1 MTEHKSESVSA
12 EALKPAHTDNLEQEL
27 EEAKA
32 TIETLQAENAAL
44 TSKIEETKDQFV
56 RQVAT
61 HRNQIMQIEKNSTN
75 KAEFAISKFAKE
87 IIAIGDVLQTGL
99 NNCSD
104 QERDHYRGMSM
115 TLDKFYHTLEE
126 HEITR
131 IQSLGEAFNPEL
143 HEALTTQ
150 ETDEAEPNH
159 VLHVVQEGYM
169 LKNRVLRHAKVIV
182 SKKISSNA

>member
-1 MTEHKSESVSA
+1 MTEHKSESLSA
-12 EALKPAHTDNLEQEL
+12 EALKPAHTDSLEQAL
-27 EEAKA
+27 EEANA
-32 TIETLQAENAAL
+32 TIQTLQTENEVL
-44 TSKIEETKDQFV
+44 TTKIEETKDQFI

-61 HRNQIMQIEKNSTN
+61 HRNQITQIEKNSTN

-104 QERDHYRGMSM
+104 QESDHYRGMSM

-126 HEITR
+126 HDITR
-131 IQSLGEAFNPEL
+131 IQSLGEAFNPEF

-150 ETDEAEPNH
+150 ESDEIKPNH

-169 LKNRVLRHAKVIV
+169 LKNRVLRHTKVIV
-182 SKKISSNA
+182 SKKISSNS